1 MFRSL
6 GMEVPTGKPSS
17 LADDVSSSSKS
28 DELEE
33 QEEDKI
39 PLGENELIAYDC
51 SDKNVKIRFIDRT
64 KVQPCKK
71 EPVKNDWI
79 EKYVQVDIIIQLVDK
94 T

>member
-1 MFRSL
+1 MD
-6 GMEVPTGKPSS
+6 VPTGKPSS

-33 QEEDKI
+33 EEDEI
-39 PLGENELIAYDC
+39 PLGPNELVGYDC

-71 EPVKNDWI
+71 EPEKNDWV
-79 EKYVQVDIIIQLVDK
+79 EKYVQVNVIFFCQPVDK
-94 T
+94 P